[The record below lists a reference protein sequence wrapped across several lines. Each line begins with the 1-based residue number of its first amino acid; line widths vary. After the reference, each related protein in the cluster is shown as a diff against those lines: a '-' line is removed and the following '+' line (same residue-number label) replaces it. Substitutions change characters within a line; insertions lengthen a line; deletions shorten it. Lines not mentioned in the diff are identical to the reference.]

1 MPGSSDSNAALNEN
15 MGFELHKQKRPPLQI
30 AYLLNMAQELRLE

>member
-1 MPGSSDSNAALNEN
+1 MPLISHSNAALNEN
-15 MGFELHKQKRPPLQI
+15 MGFKLHKQKRPPLLI